1 MTRTDEVKKGGDD
14 GEITVNAVPADSSG
28 APFVMASPPTYNNGA
43 APGEPPIPYGH
54 RRFYCSTCRTV
65 RVKNCYSNIIICH
78 G

>member
-1 MTRTDEVKKGGDD
+1 
-14 GEITVNAVPADSSG
+14 
-28 APFVMASPPTYNNGA
+28 VMASPPTYNNGA